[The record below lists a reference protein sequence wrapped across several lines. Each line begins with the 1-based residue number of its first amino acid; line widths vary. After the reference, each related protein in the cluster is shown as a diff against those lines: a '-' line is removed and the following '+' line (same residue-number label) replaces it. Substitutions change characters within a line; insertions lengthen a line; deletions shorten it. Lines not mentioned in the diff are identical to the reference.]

1 MLPMREFEGTDSTLP
16 YAFDAPPVGRA
27 RHTLTVAANALG
39 GRAARIGG
47 PFAMAWAV
55 LLVAC
60 GGSQQPGYPE
70 GPPHKEEAP
79 DEDWDTGNPHQA
91 YESANEADD
100 KPKKKRPAEE
110 DSEQIPTKCSSKSG
124 STCVPAGKWVRR
136 LCQDV
141 HADVA
146 LFMFQSGTPWQRMYL
161 TRETD
166 AINASGGA
174 SVAGTLAF
182 DEEVLVLRHREV
194 GENSI
199 QVGSGSGSYDALRWD
214 GSCVSLEGE
223 EVTTREPPK
232 AKTSRIE
239 WRWLGDDMQDA
250 LREDDTVDETFV
262 ARKRECKGA
271 TMGTVSKKCQQLDE
285 KLIEVTAKFVRGT
298 QSLPQP
304 KNQP

>member
-1 MLPMREFEGTDSTLP
+1 MPSMTERDETSSRLGHSCEQTNG
-16 YAFDAPPVGRA
+16 DAPSRCRRLRA
-27 RHTLTVAANALG
+27 WRLPAFVATGL
-39 GRAARIGG
+39 
-47 PFAMAWAV
+47 AV
-55 LLVAC
+55 LAC
-60 GGSQQPGYPE
+60 GAKTEPEFPDAPQQ
-70 GPPHKEEAP
+70 KEEAP
-79 DEDWDTGNPHQA
+79 DEDWDTGSPHQE
-91 YESANEADD
+91 YESAGDQGE
-100 KPKKKRPAEE
+100 KPKKKRVAEE
-110 DSEQIPTKCSSKSG
+110 DSEQIPTECSSKSG

-182 DEEVLVLRHREV
+182 DEEVLVLRHRQA
-194 GENSI
+194 GEDGI
-199 QVGSGSGSYDALRWD
+199 QVGSSSGSYDALRWD

-223 EVTTREPPK
+223 EVTSNKPPK

-239 WRWLGDDMQDA
+239 WRWLGDDMKKA
-250 LREDDTVDETFV
+250 LRKNSAVDETYV

-271 TMGTVSKKCQQLDE
+271 TMGAVSKKCENLDK
-285 KLIEVTAKFVRGT
+285 KLIEVTADFVRGT
-298 QSLPQP
+298 DSLPQP